1 MEAVGMAGRAS
12 GVLEGRGASV
22 SELREHN
29 LSAVMRVLA
38 AASSELPRA
47 VVAERAGLGTSAL
60 TKIVAELERRR
71 LVSEYEDTNPAGMG
85 RPIRP
90 LGLARRPWAL
100 LGLALERARITA
112 AIGNLRG
119 EIEQTRAFEV
129 SPTAGLPAYLPHL
142 ETAIRALLNS
152 EALAD
157 RRVLAVELSVPGA
170 ANRAEGTVVRSV
182 LNGWSAG
189 PLAAPVAALFP
200 EATAV
205 RVDRE
210 TNFSMLDALEGA
222 PADLRTVSVA
232 YLGGE
237 AGLSG
242 GLFDRGE
249 IIHGSRGLAG
259 EFGHLVIDPQGTEC
273 WCGRRGCTET
283 RFGLSALYA
292 EATGISWAEAQ
303 HAVAADPH
311 GALLHLLALL
321 EAGDPGAA
329 AALADAGTW
338 VGVAIDSLTAS
349 INPDA
354 VVLDGYLAA
363 LRPYLEPSLRAYLDE
378 RRSLPAFESLAV
390 VFGAGHEDAPLRGM
404 ILSARQQVFDSPF
417 LAE

>member
-1 MEAVGMAGRAS
+1 MAGRAS

-22 SELREHN
+22 AGLREHN
-29 LSAVMRVLA
+29 LSTVMQVLA
-38 AASSELPRA
+38 AAPAELPRSL
-47 VVAERAGLGTSAL
+47 VAERAGLGMSAL

-71 LVSEYEDTNPAGMG
+71 LVAEYEDANPAGMG
-85 RPIRP
+85 RPVRP

-100 LGLALERARITA
+100 LGLALERSKITV

-119 EIEQTRAFEV
+119 EIEQTQAFEV
-129 SPTAGLPAYLPHL
+129 PPTAGLPAYLPHL
-142 ETAIRALLNS
+142 EAAIRALLAS
-152 EALAD
+152 DALAD

-189 PLAAPVAALFP
+189 PLAEPVAALFP

-210 TNFSMLDALEGA
+210 TNYSMLDALEGA
-222 PADLRTVSVA
+222 PADLHAVSVA

-237 AGLSG
+237 EGLSG

-249 IIHGSRGLAG
+249 IIHGSGGLAG
-259 EFGHLVIDPQGTEC
+259 EFGHLVIDPQGTDC

-283 RFGLSALYA
+283 RFGLSALYGA
-292 EATGISWAEAQ
+292 AAGLTWADAQ
-303 HAVAADPH
+303 QEVAADHH
-311 GALLHLLALL
+311 GALLRLLALL
-321 EAGDPGAA
+321 EAGDARA
-329 AALADAGTW
+329 TAALADAGTW
-338 VGVAIDSLTAS
+338 LGVAIDSLTAS

-363 LRPYLEPSLRAYLDE
+363 LRPHLEPSLRAYLE
-378 RRSLPAFESLAV
+378 GRRSLPAFESLAV

>member
-1 MEAVGMAGRAS
+1 MAGRAS

-22 SELREHN
+22 AGLREHN

-38 AASSELPRA
+38 AAPAELPRA
-47 VVAERAGLGTSAL
+47 VVAERAGLGMSAL
-60 TKIVAELERRR
+60 TKIVTELERRR
-71 LVSEYEDTNPAGMG
+71 LVAEYEDANPAGMG
-85 RPIRP
+85 RPVRP

-100 LGLALERARITA
+100 LGLALERSRIKA
-112 AIGNLRG
+112 AVGNLRG
-119 EIEQTRAFEV
+119 EIEQTQSFNIPA
-129 SPTAGLPAYLPHL
+129 TAGLAAYLPHL
-142 ETAIRALLNS
+142 ESAIRSLLSSAAL
-152 EALAD
+152 EG
-157 RRVLAVELSVPGA
+157 RQVLAVELSVPGA

-189 PLAAPVAALFP
+189 PLAEPVAAMFP
-200 EATAV
+200 RATAV

-237 AGLSG
+237 EGLSG

-249 IIHGSRGLAG
+249 TIHGSGGLAG
-259 EFGHLVIDPQGTEC
+259 EFGHLVIDPHGTEC

-283 RFGLSALYA
+283 VFGLSALYA
-292 EATGISWAEAQ
+292 AATGASWADAQ
-303 HAVAADPH
+303 RAVAADHH
-311 GALLHLLALL
+311 GALVRLLALL
-321 EAGDPGAA
+321 EAGEPRAT
-329 AALADAGTW
+329 AALAGAGTW
-338 VGVAIDSLTAS
+338 LGIAIDSLTAS

-363 LRPYLEPSLRAYLDE
+363 LRPHLEPTLRAYLDD
-378 RRSLPAFESLAV
+378 RRTLPAFESLAV
-390 VFGAGHEDAPLRGM
+390 VFGAGHEDAALRGM
-404 ILSARQQVFDSPF
+404 ILSARQQVFESPF